1 LQRRKF
7 GLVAGQQDALT
18 LFFAEAMDDV
28 AVAALA
34 AVNAITI
41 TSELAPPALQR
52 R

>member
-1 LQRRKF
+1 LAF
-7 GLVAGQQDALT
+7 
-18 LFFAEAMDDV
+18 FFAEAMDDV
-28 AVAALA
+28 PGTAFA